1 MALQTSITNTLDNV
15 GDEANLDRN
24 VKKIFSHEA
33 VLAPLMRMCIPEF
46 RNFSDEYIVE
56 NCFAEKP

>member
-1 MALQTSITNTLDNV
+1 MALQTSVANSLDNA
-15 GDEANLDRN
+15 GDEAKLDRN

-46 RNFSDEYIVE
+46 KGFSDEYIL
-56 NCFAEKP
+56 